1 VVRFF
6 FVVESIQSGLNLR
19 FDMDIVY
26 LYLIILSVVDD
37 VSVDGETL
45 FD

>member
-1 VVRFF
+1 
-6 FVVESIQSGLNLR
+6 VVESIQSGLNLR
-19 FDMDIVY
+19 FDVDVAH

-37 VSVDGETL
+37 VSVDSKAL